1 MTTRNFPVVGMSCA
15 SCSAHVDKAL
25 RSVPGVTEVA
35 VNLPLNMANVTYNET
50 QCNPIDLQNAVKRM
64 GFGLIVAD
72 APSPE
77 TATP

>member
-35 VNLPLNMANVTYNET
+35 VNLPLNMANVTYDET
-50 QCNPIDLQNAVKRM
+50 QCNPIDMQKCRRAH
-64 GFGLIVAD
+64 GL
-72 APSPE
+72 
-77 TATP
+77 